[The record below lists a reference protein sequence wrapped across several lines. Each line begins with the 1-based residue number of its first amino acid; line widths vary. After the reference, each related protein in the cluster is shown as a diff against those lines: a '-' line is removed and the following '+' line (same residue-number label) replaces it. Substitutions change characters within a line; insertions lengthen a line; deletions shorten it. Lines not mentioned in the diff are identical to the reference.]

1 MGLFITLEG
10 IEGCGKSSQAKRITQ
25 HLTEHGHEVVQ
36 TFEPGG
42 TPVTAGIR
50 TILADP
56 ANTLDPGA
64 ELMLFLADRAQHVAT
79 VVQPALAAGK
89 IVVCD
94 RYSDSTLAYQGY
106 GRGHDVKVLAELNRF
121 AARGLSPD
129 LTLWIDCDIGLGL
142 GRAKRRA
149 AGPAD
154 RFEAEPLAF
163 HQRIREGFV
172 ELAAQFPER
181 IVRIDGDLAEE
192 EVGSCCIAA
201 VDAALAVRRAR

>member
-1 MGLFITLEG
+1 MALFITLEG
-10 IEGCGKSSQAKRITQ
+10 IEGCGKSSQAKRIAD
-25 HLTEHGHEVVQ
+25 HLTARGHEVVL
-36 TFEPGG
+36 TFEPGA

-50 TILADP
+50 KLLADP
-56 ANTLDPGA
+56 ANVLDATA

-79 VVQPALAAGK
+79 VVRPALKDGK

-106 GRGHDVKVLAELNRF
+106 GRGHDLDTLIGLNGF
-121 AARGLSPD
+121 AAHGLTPD

-149 AGPAD
+149 AGPGD
-154 RFEAEPLAF
+154 RFEAEPLSF
-163 HQRIREGFV
+163 HQRIRDGFAA
-172 ELAAQFPER
+172 LAGRFPER
-181 IVRIDGDLAEE
+181 FVRIDGDLAEE

-201 VDAALAVRRAR
+201 VDATLAARRIH